1 MLYIELHQNPVH
13 VQKENK
19 MNYRI
24 MFALNSVVALLFGLG
39 FLFFPARALG
49 LLGTET
55 FVSTILISRL
65 FGTVLLGLGLALW
78 FAKDVNDLSVQKGM
92 GIALLVSA
100 ATGLVVTLLGT
111 FASHAVIRSNGWV
124 VMLIYLAFGLGYG
137 YLLFLKR
144 ESSFRP
150 A

>member
-1 MLYIELHQNPVH
+1 
-13 VQKENK
+13 

-24 MFALNSVVALLFGLG
+24 MFALNSIVAFLFGLG

-55 FVSTILISRL
+55 FVSTLLVSRL
-65 FGTVLLGLGLALW
+65 FGTAMLGLGLVLW
-78 FAKDVNDLSVQKGM
+78 FAKDVKDLSVQKGL

-100 ATGLVVTLLGT
+100 ATGLIVTLLGT
-111 FASHAVIRSNGWV
+111 FASNAVIRTNGWA
-124 VMLIYLAFGLGYG
+124 VMLVYLLFGLGYG

-144 ESSFRP
+144 ESSLKP
-150 A
+150 VQ